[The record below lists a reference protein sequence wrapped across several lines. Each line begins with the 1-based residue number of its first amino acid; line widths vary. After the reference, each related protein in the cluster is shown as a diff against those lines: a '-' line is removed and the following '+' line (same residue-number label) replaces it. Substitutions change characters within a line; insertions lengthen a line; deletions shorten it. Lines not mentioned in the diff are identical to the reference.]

1 MNPSYKQVTK
11 ARYIARVAELA
22 REIFPGVYRKLG
34 GKNGLLLAEAY
45 QNEDLTEDEIRDGV
59 NYFLIYLGSREVGYF
74 ALDLSPVG
82 AMCISRLYLCEDVRG
97 RGIGRGVLTYAQ
109 RLAEGDGRTRLF
121 MKVWARDL
129 QAEAF
134 CKKRGFR
141 PAGVETVEALPGVS
155 MDLKTWEKLWR

>member
-1 MNPSYKQVTK
+1 M
-11 ARYIARVAELA
+11 
-22 REIFPGVYRKLG
+22 
-34 GKNGLLLAEAY
+34 
-45 QNEDLTEDEIRDGV
+45 
-59 NYFLIYLGSREVGYF
+59 GYF

-109 RLAEGDGRTRLF
+109 RLAEGDGRTRVF